1 MQHEK
6 KKKKRREKEIIT
18 PTPPSIL
25 HVAMHGWHVAK
36 RRTSCVSRC
45 MRGIN
50 SLGTHC
56 WCCWHYLPTLHP
68 LHIYFYLSAYLLT
81 IATSSSHALETMS
94 LALFTLPAHRNSGA
108 NGNVVVVVIVSV
120 TVFVVAVTVVTVAV
134 FVVVVAVTVDVV
146 PSILK
151 KREIIMKIIKRR
163 HHV

>member
-1 MQHEK
+1 MA
-6 KKKKRREKEIIT
+6 RRQEAHQLRLSVYARYQFIRNALLVLLALS
-18 PTPPSIL
+18 PL
-25 HVAMHGWHVAK
+25 LY
-36 RRTSCVSRC
+36 
-45 MRGIN
+45 
-50 SLGTHC
+50 SL
-56 WCCWHYLPTLHP
+56 Y
-68 LHIYFYLSAYLLT
+68 IFFYLSAYLLT

-151 KREIIMKIIKRR
+151 KREIIMKIIKRSGHR
-163 HHV
+163 V